1 MARREIVSMVSLT
14 KEERQK
20 MLELLS
26 LGTDKALKTKKNFRL
41 HNPLIKNL
49 QNPYGI
55 SYLDLDEL
63 YTPKD
68 NGYGIVVV
76 MNKDYEFERESR
88 IGTREREILE
98 KNRMALFDYPYY
110 YTVTNSITKNVGY
123 GTVVYSQH
131 VTLNRPQHNKAGAT
145 IQGAP

>member
-1 MARREIVSMVSLT
+1 MDWNIMVSLT

-20 MLELLS
+20 MLKLLS

-76 MNKDYEFERESR
+76 MNKDYEFETESR
-88 IGTREREILE
+88 LDERVRELLE
-98 KNRMALFDYPYY
+98 KDIMSTFEVPFYY
-110 YTVTNSITKNVGY
+110 VIKNKRVDSNY
-123 GTVVYSQH
+123 
-131 VTLNRPQHNKAGAT
+131 
-145 IQGAP
+145 